1 MGNNYRTSYFSILV
15 FGARTNS
22 WDPPNQ
28 RSIMDFE
35 DVLNEMMDSSSSSSL
50 DDDDEL
56 YIAAAHVVS
65 DIANSACHRGSVEGH
80 HVLNR
85 DRQSG
90 HIRLYED
97 YFSDNPTYGPSYFRR
112 RLIFSYF
119 VQLCLAH
126 AFNCG

>member
-1 MGNNYRTSYFSILV
+1 
-15 FGARTNS
+15 
-22 WDPPNQ
+22 
-28 RSIMDFE
+28 MDLE
-35 DVLNEMMDSSSSSSL
+35 DVLNEMMDSSSSSS

-65 DIANSACHRGSVEGH
+65 HIANSACHHGSVEGH

-90 HIRLYED
+90 HCILYED
-97 YFSDNPTYGPSYFRR
+97 YFSDNPTYGSSYFRC

-119 VQLCLAH
+119 IDLCLVYALRSE
-126 AFNCG
+126 

>member
-1 MGNNYRTSYFSILV
+1 
-15 FGARTNS
+15 
-22 WDPPNQ
+22 
-28 RSIMDFE
+28 MDVE
-35 DVLNEMMDSSSSSSL
+35 DVLDELMDSSSSLSSS

-56 YIAAAHVVS
+56 YVAAAHIVVPN
-65 DIANSACHRGSVEGH
+65 IVNSAGHCGSVEGH
-80 HVLNR
+80 RVLNR

>member
-1 MGNNYRTSYFSILV
+1 
-15 FGARTNS
+15 
-22 WDPPNQ
+22 
-28 RSIMDFE
+28 MDLE
-35 DVLNEMMDSSSSSSL
+35 DVLNEMMDSSSSSS

>member
-1 MGNNYRTSYFSILV
+1 
-15 FGARTNS
+15 
-22 WDPPNQ
+22 
-28 RSIMDFE
+28 MDLE
-35 DVLNEMMDSSSSSSL
+35 DVLNEMMDSSSSSS

-56 YIAAAHVVS
+56 YIAAAHVVVL

-80 HVLNR
+80 HVLNH

-97 YFSDNPTYGPSYFRR
+97 YFSDNPTYGSSYFRC

-119 VQLCLAH
+119 VANFISG
-126 AFNCG
+126 ATGFECGVMYLYV

>member
-1 MGNNYRTSYFSILV
+1 
-15 FGARTNS
+15 
-22 WDPPNQ
+22 
-28 RSIMDFE
+28 MDLE
-35 DVLNEMMDSSSSSSL
+35 DVLNEMMDSSSSSSN
-50 DDDDEL
+50 DDDEL

-80 HVLNR
+80 HVLNH

-112 RLIFSYF
+112 RIIFSYF
-119 VQLCLAH
+119 VQLCLAY

>member
-1 MGNNYRTSYFSILV
+1 
-15 FGARTNS
+15 
-22 WDPPNQ
+22 
-28 RSIMDFE
+28 MDLE
-35 DVLNEMMDSSSSSSL
+35 DVLNEMMDSSSS

-65 DIANSACHRGSVEGH
+65 DIANSACHRSSVEGH

-90 HIRLYED
+90 HIILYED

>member
-1 MGNNYRTSYFSILV
+1 
-15 FGARTNS
+15 
-22 WDPPNQ
+22 
-28 RSIMDFE
+28 
-35 DVLNEMMDSSSSSSL
+35 MMDSSPLSSS

-65 DIANSACHRGSVEGH
+65 DIANSACHRGSVDGH
-80 HVLNR
+80 HVLNH

-119 VQLCLAH
+119 IQLCLAH

>member
-1 MGNNYRTSYFSILV
+1 
-15 FGARTNS
+15 
-22 WDPPNQ
+22 
-28 RSIMDFE
+28 MDLE
-35 DVLNEMMDSSSSSSL
+35 DVLNEMMDSSSSS

-56 YIAAAHVVS
+56 YTA
-65 DIANSACHRGSVEGH
+65 ACHRGFVEGH

-119 VQLCLAH
+119 VQLCLAY

>member
-1 MGNNYRTSYFSILV
+1 
-15 FGARTNS
+15 
-22 WDPPNQ
+22 
-28 RSIMDFE
+28 MDLE
-35 DVLNEMMDSSSSSSL
+35 DVLNEMMDSSSS

-65 DIANSACHRGSVEGH
+65 DIANSACRHGSLEGH

>member
-1 MGNNYRTSYFSILV
+1 
-15 FGARTNS
+15 
-22 WDPPNQ
+22 
-28 RSIMDFE
+28 MDLE
-35 DVLNEMMDSSSSSSL
+35 DVLNEMMDSSSSSS

-65 DIANSACHRGSVEGH
+65 GIANSACHRGSVDGH
-80 HVLNR
+80 HVLNH

-90 HIRLYED
+90 QIRLYED